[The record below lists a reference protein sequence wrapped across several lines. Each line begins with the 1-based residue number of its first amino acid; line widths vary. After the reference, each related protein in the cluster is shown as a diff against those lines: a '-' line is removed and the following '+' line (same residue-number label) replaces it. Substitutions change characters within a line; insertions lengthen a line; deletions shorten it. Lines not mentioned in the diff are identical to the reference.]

1 MYSSSQGCHTATGTH
16 MPHGITQSH
25 SVTCHPAEVTFPPL
39 PQPKLVLDQ
48 ATPEG
53 CKAEL
58 TLDLRTSEWTTCG
71 YVTNSYGY
79 VIVLISHNW
88 IFRLVPYF
96 WGDGEI
102 LFLER
107 WGNCLISCQKI
118 DSALIWRVVTYQT
131 AQLMRM
137 GN

>member
-1 MYSSSQGCHTATGTH
+1 MGL
-16 MPHGITQSH
+16 H
-25 SVTCHPAEVTFPPL
+25 SVTYHPAEVTFPPL

-58 TLDLRTSEWTTCG
+58 TLDLRTSKWTTCV
-71 YVTNSYGY
+71 YVTNSYWY

-102 LFLER
+102 APYLAKKLTVPSYGELSHTKR
-107 WGNCLISCQKI
+107 LNL
-118 DSALIWRVVTYQT
+118 
-131 AQLMRM
+131 
-137 GN
+137 